1 MKLTDKVKVT
11 IEKKLLIIEKLYNIE
26 TLFWFIRGSMYL
38 GIYRKNSDLDILFVF
53 RNKKGDGINAVHDI
67 TGYGFDLWGW
77 NVNKMILTIKSSNAA
92 INMGKAFNGLSSEY
106 RRGNLLYYGGIFCAL
121 GNNTLHWNIE
131 NSDKIY
137 RLLKCIFNPWVLYME
152 FKNDIDKILT
162 QIEYC
167 MPVTFCDY
175 LNIID
180 ELLVILHVYN
190 NGEVGEA
197 DIKFLSDLYLPNDIK
212 LELEGILKS
221 YNGSLRKYDQ
231 CAYLVSLNNYI
242 KSVSMKLDEN
252 MNFENIN
259 INPEIDILEKLLVDS
274 KLL

>member
-11 IEKKLLIIEKLYNIE
+11 IEEKLLIIEKLYNIE
-26 TLFWFIRGSMYL
+26 ILFWFIRGSMYL

-53 RNKKGDGINAVHDI
+53 RNKKGDEVNAIHDI

-77 NVNKMILTIKSSNAA
+77 NVNKMVLTIKRSNTA
-92 INMGKAFNGLSSEY
+92 INMGRTFNGLSSEY

-121 GNNTLHWNIE
+121 GNDTLHWKIE

-137 RLLKCIFNPWVLYME
+137 RLLKYIFNPGVLYME

-162 QIEYC
+162 KIEYC

-180 ELLVILHVYN
+180 ELLIILHVCN
-190 NGEVGEA
+190 DGEAGEA
-197 DIKFLSDLYLPNDIK
+197 DINFLSGLYLPNSIK
-212 LELEGILKS
+212 LELERILKS

-231 CAYLVSLNNYI
+231 CAYLAGLNNYI
-242 KSVSMKLDEN
+242 KNMSIKLDKN
-252 MNFENIN
+252 INFKNIN
-259 INPEIDILEKLLVDS
+259 INPEIDILEKLLIDS
-274 KLL
+274 ELL